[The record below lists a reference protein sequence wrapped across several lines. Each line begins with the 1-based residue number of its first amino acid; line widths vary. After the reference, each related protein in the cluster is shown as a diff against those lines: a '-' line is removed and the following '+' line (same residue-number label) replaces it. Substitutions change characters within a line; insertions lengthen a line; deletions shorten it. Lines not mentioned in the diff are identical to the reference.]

1 MLYCAAVLASILTA
15 GSCQREN
22 IDAVS
27 GGVVTF
33 TVTAPGTLDTRAIA
47 DGTNVNEVHYAV
59 YKTNPGED
67 YAIDDSGVIDGP
79 LAYGVVGMR
88 EKSATLKLDL
98 LQDQYYTILFWAQV
112 SGNDH
117 YVITNGDL
125 RQVSVSSNRFGAN
138 DETRAAFFQR
148 HDFNTYAQQNYEVT
162 LFRPFAQINLGT
174 AAESLTPS
182 QEGQVS
188 GYTISVKKSEMTVKG
203 LATSFNLLTGEAADE
218 DVTFTFTSTDT
229 PHVSTGETLDVND
242 VHYHYVG
249 MNYLF
254 VPILDKTV
262 EVSYTITTDKG
273 TISNTIAN
281 VPVKENYRTNIIGN
295 LLTSKTDFQIIVDES
310 FQDPDGGLV
319 ESIAEGFI
327 KNLNGDYE
335 VSTSAG
341 LASAMNN
348 WFAKGGNFYIHPGT
362 YDLTDY
368 VVNPPTIPAGITLN
382 IYAEKPVVTRAAL
395 EGVTIIGLPV
405 VNDIPVM
412 VAEVEAG
419 GSLLISGVDL
429 EDEDA
434 VFVGD
439 NQGTVIVSDS
449 SADDFIA
456 SGNEAVEADN
466 VQDVAALETAL
477 LSDAKVVTFGG
488 NVTGDLTIVQR
499 EGKDLVIDGA
509 GYNFDG
515 VITVNGNSRAAGK
528 ETLTLRNIKFATK
541 GSDFTFITAPSKIGD
556 KYNYSHNVTIENCT
570 FTGNKTVGAANFVGT
585 YNFVMMNCSANQMHS
600 ILQIQSCD
608 NKVLVDNVTVE
619 NCKNGIS
626 FGNTAYPTLQNSRIA
641 AEAYGVRAD
650 GNASRGQL
658 VIENTSINAA
668 TPVVVRKMTTD
679 SYNVTLGN
687 DVELTTEGAY
697 HVVFTNGQDDE
708 AYVVPTGKWYIEGAD
723 DYMVFPREYCVS
735 TWDELTAA
743 LVAGIKNITLAADV
757 ASSDNYQLQKDVTI
771 DLNKKS
777 MTLPMINIHT
787 KTTIKNG
794 TINGKVYA
802 RKNSEIVFD
811 GVTFSGAVADNL
823 STEGHLAIQGGC
835 KSLYAKDCLF
845 SPTSV
850 SGSQTKPLSFEGGS
864 TQIKFENCEFK
875 SSPYKKQVYL
885 NSLSATG
892 SIDFT
897 NCNFN
902 NKTPNIMFAAA
913 CPLTNLTMTGTTKLT
928 SVTLEINRAK
938 EALTE
943 DDLAYFRTMISNNSF
958 SSVRVFYAGGSSEY
972 IK

>member
-1 MLYCAAVLASILTA
+1 MKKLIYCAAALAAILTA

-59 YKTNPGED
+59 YKTNSGED
-67 YAIDDSGVIDGP
+67 YAIDDSGDIDGP
-79 LAYGVVGMR
+79 LAYGVVGMSK
-88 EKSATLKLDL
+88 KSATLKLDL

-125 RQVSVSSNRFGAN
+125 RQVSVSSTTFGAN

-148 HDFNTYAQQNYEVT
+148 HDFHTYAQQNYEVT

-229 PHVSTGETLDVND
+229 PHVSTGETLDVNG
-242 VHYHYVG
+242 VPYHYVG

-419 GSLLISGVDL
+419 GSLMISGVDL

-434 VFVGD
+434 VFVGN

-488 NVTGDLTIVQR
+488 NVTGNLTIVQR

-528 ETLTLRNIKFATK
+528 ETLTLRNINFATK

-585 YNFVMMNCSANQMHS
+585 YNFVMKNCSADQMHS

-626 FGNTAYPTLQNSRIA
+626 FGNTAYPTLKNSSIA

-679 SYNVTLGN
+679 SYNVTLEN
-687 DVELTTEGAY
+687 DVELTTKGAY

-708 AYVVPTGKWYIEGAD
+708 AYVVPTGTYTLTGAENYVVYPREVIVTTNDELKDAVAQKYPVILLTEGTFDVDLYIVGERETLTIKGTEGTKLAFRKGQVRPSEFKYLTIDNCEILRMPDKTWGHLVFATGDQEEGVYTVSNCTFNGVGSQGIYINENISGATYNIVNCTFNGDFGVEGA
-723 DYMVFPREYCVS
+723 V
-735 TWDELTAA
+735 T
-743 LVAGIKNITLAADV
+743 IQNNADV
-757 ASSDNYQLQKDVTI
+757 E
-771 DLNKKS
+771 
-777 MTLPMINIHT
+777 H
-787 KTTIKNG
+787 
-794 TINGKVYA
+794 
-802 RKNSEIVFD
+802 IVN
-811 GVTFSGAVADNL
+811 V
-823 STEGHLAIQGGC
+823 
-835 KSLYAKDCLF
+835 
-845 SPTSV
+845 
-850 SGSQTKPLSFEGGS
+850 
-864 TQIKFENCEFK
+864 
-875 SSPYKKQVYL
+875 
-885 NSLSATG
+885 
-892 SIDFT
+892 T
-897 NCNFN
+897 NCTFN
-902 NKTPNIMFAAA
+902 DIPETSHKVFVKYNYDGWT
-913 CPLTNLTMTGTTKLT
+913 LTGVDANDVYWAELQ
-928 SVTLEINRAK
+928 
-938 EALTE
+938 
-943 DDLAYFRTMISNNSF
+943 
-958 SSVRVFYAGGSSEY
+958 
-972 IK
+972 